1 METLNLKDL
10 KLTADESKDII
21 KFIAKKRG
29 TTSKNILENI
39 NLNKKLTETQQT
51 LIKTQQKLKK
61 SQKSHLELTEKH
73 KKLIEKNKKLRIS
86 RESQKKILKLQKS
99 QIE

>member
-21 KFIAKKRG
+21 RFIAKKRG

-39 NLNKKLTETQQT
+39 NLNKKLTETQQILIKT
-51 LIKTQQKLKK
+51 QQKLIKTQQKLKK
-61 SQKSHLELTEKH
+61 SRKSHLELTEKN
-73 KKLIEKNKKLRIS
+73 KKLI
-86 RESQKKILKLQKS
+86 
-99 QIE
+99 